1 MANGIYTNSELVQTI
16 IADLNRIIKE
26 ALNGQYIEAC
36 CYVTQAAQKLIN
48 LRTNIDKDLK
58 SRDDMIENLKREL
71 RAAGKEIIDV
81 TNEPMK
87 GDQNDGRV

>member
-1 MANGIYTNSELVQTI
+1 MANGLYTNSELVDTI

-36 CYVTQAAQKLIN
+36 CHVTQAAQKLVN

-58 SRDDMIENLKREL
+58 SRDNTIENLKREL
-71 RAAGKEIIDV
+71 RAAGREIIEVD
-81 TNEPMK
+81 NKPMK
-87 GDQNDGRV
+87 GEQNNGSN

>member
-1 MANGIYTNSELVQTI
+1 MANGLYTNSELVDTI

-36 CYVTQAAQKLIN
+36 CHVTQAAQKLVN

-58 SRDDMIENLKREL
+58 SRDDTIESLKREL
-71 RAAGKEIIDV
+71 RAAGREIIEVD
-81 TNEPMK
+81 NKPMK
-87 GDQNDGRV
+87 GEKDNGSN

>member
-1 MANGIYTNSELVQTI
+1 MANGLYTNSELVDTV
-16 IADLNRIIKE
+16 IADLNKIIKE

-36 CYVTQAAQKLIN
+36 CYVTQATQKLIN
-48 LRTNIDKDLK
+48 LRTNIDKDMK
-58 SRDDMIENLKREL
+58 SRDNLIENLKREL

-87 GDQNDGRV
+87 GAQKDGCV